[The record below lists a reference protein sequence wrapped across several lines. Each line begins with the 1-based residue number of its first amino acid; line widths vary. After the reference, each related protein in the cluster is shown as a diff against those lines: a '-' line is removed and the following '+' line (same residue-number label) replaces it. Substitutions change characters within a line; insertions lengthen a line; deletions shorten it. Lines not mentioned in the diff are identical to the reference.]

1 MAQREVR
8 VSETELEVLK
18 VLWEAGAG
26 TVRDV
31 HGILERRGRRWAYT
45 TVLTLLQRLQAK
57 KCVASEARGVAH
69 VYRPVVSRDELLAK
83 RLKGLADELCEGT
96 ATPLV
101 MALVQSQRF
110 SPDEIDQV
118 RRLLD
123 EVEPEVKPERK
134 RTRRK

>member
-1 MAQREVR
+1 MARRDVR

-18 VLWEAGAG
+18 ILWEVGSG
-26 TVRDV
+26 TVREV
-31 HGILERRGRRWAYT
+31 HGILEARGRRWAYT

-57 KCVASEARGVAH
+57 KCVASEARGVAYI
-69 VYRPVVSRDELLAK
+69 YRPVVSRDELLAR
-83 RLKGLADELCEGT
+83 RLKGLADELCEGA

-110 SPDEIDQV
+110 SPDEIDQF

-123 EVEPEVKPERK
+123 EVEPEAKP
-134 RTRRK
+134 RRKGSRGK